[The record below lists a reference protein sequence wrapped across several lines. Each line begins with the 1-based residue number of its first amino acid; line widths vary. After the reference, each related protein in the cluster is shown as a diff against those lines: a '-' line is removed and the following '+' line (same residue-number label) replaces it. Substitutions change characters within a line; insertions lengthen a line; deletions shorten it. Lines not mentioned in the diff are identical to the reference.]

1 MKALL
6 FGAPPAEDEVRP
18 TPPEDEVEAMLA
30 RIPFGLHEI
39 DDARLVRPD
48 WVVTR
53 PILSGICGSDA
64 KLVLG
69 DFNTGDIDNPMAAFS
84 SLPHVPGH
92 EVVAEVVALG
102 PEARGLD
109 VGQRVVL
116 NPWLTCGPRGID
128 PPCPPCQRGD
138 LSLCWSFTKGDLG
151 PGVHVGVIT
160 GAPGA
165 WAEQLAAHDSMLIPV
180 PDGISDEAAVL
191 ADPFSVSFHAIVRH
205 PPPPSG
211 RVLVYGAG
219 ALGLTSVAI
228 LRALHPDVEVG
239 VVARFD
245 AQREMALAFGASAVF
260 AHEPRLALVEA
271 LAEWSGAVLHAP
283 LDGLPVTHPGH
294 IDVVYDSIAK
304 AETLE
309 VGVRV
314 LAERGQPRLHRGRH
328 PRTMGVDPHLLQGDH
343 HRGVER
349 LRDGGLRGPAPAR
362 HRALP
367 PTGRGG
373 PARHHAHAHPPL
385 RTRGVVARAQGAGPA
400 GPERC
405 PEGGLHTQRVARALS
420 APVPSSLKRA

>member
-6 FGAPPAEDEVRP
+6 FGAPPSPDEVRP
-18 TPPEDEVEAMLA
+18 TPTDDLEATLVSM
-30 RIPFGLHEI
+30 PFGLHEI

-48 WVVTR
+48 WVLTK

-92 EVVAEVVALG
+92 EVVAEVVAMG
-102 PEARGLD
+102 PAATGLD

-116 NPWLTCGPRGID
+116 NPWLTCGPRGIS
-128 PPCPPCQRGD
+128 PPCPPCASGD

-151 PGVHVGVIT
+151 PGVHLGVIR

-165 WAEQLAAHDSMLIPV
+165 WAELLAAHDSMLIPV
-180 PDGISDEAAVL
+180 PDEISDVAAVL

-205 PPPPSG
+205 PPPEGG

-228 LRALHPDVEVG
+228 LRSLYPTVEVG
-239 VVARFD
+239 VVARFG
-245 AQREMALAFGASAVF
+245 AQEAMAREFGASMVF

-271 LAEWSGAVLHAP
+271 LAEWSGAVLHLP

-294 IDVVYDSIAK
+294 IDVVYDTIAK

-314 LAERGQPRLHRGRH
+314 LAERGQLVYTGVATPERWESTPIYFKEITVAGSNAFGMEDLDGVRQHAIAHYLQLVSEGRIDLTPMLTHRFGLEEWWDALKAIAR
-328 PRTMGVDPHLLQGDH
+328 QGDS
-343 HRGVER
+343 GALKVAFTPN
-349 LRDGGLRGPAPAR
+349 PA
-362 HRALP
+362 
-367 PTGRGG
+367 
-373 PARHHAHAHPPL
+373 
-385 RTRGVVARAQGAGPA
+385 
-400 GPERC
+400 
-405 PEGGLHTQRVARALS
+405 
-420 APVPSSLKRA
+420 